1 MTQSGKLNKKIILG
15 NKKWKKDNEGFQYWE
30 IEEFAKPWASV
41 KPVTEQVDINGQDES
56 VMKERVTFEIYYREG
71 ITKKMI
77 IMFKDKVYQI
87 TGIFNPGFNNEMLI
101 LTGEREDSRG
111 DKVEQ

>member
-15 NKKWKKDNEGFQYWE
+15 NKKWIKDDEGFQSFV
-30 IEEFAKPWASV
+30 IVPFCKPWASV
-41 KPVTEQVDINGQDES
+41 KPITEQAGIDEKES

-71 ITKKMI
+71 VTKKMSI
-77 IMFKDKVYQI
+77 EFNGKIYQV

-101 LTGEREDSRG
+101 LTGERDDSRG
-111 DKVEQ
+111 DKVE